1 MNLTILQFNDILRL
15 EGNEGE
21 QKDKW
26 AAMKTIHVLSS
37 KGVNV
42 WCLRES

>member
-21 QKDKW
+21 QKDKYSFGN
-26 AAMKTIHVLSS
+26 LS
-37 KGVNV
+37 
-42 WCLRES
+42 